1 MGKGGSITGLVF
13 AQVAILSLWFV
24 SAAILPAMQAEQPMS
39 AFRQAALT
47 SAVQAGFVIGALVS
61 ALSGLADR
69 FDPRRLV
76 ALAALLAA
84 AANAALLLVPIGS
97 LSAIALRLATGALL
111 AAVYPVGM
119 KIAVGWG
126 QKDRGLLV
134 GLLVAGLTFG
144 SALPHLFAG
153 IGAENWRLTVVL
165 ASLAATAGGLTMLA
179 IALGP
184 FHGRSRRFRFSDT
197 FLAWKDR
204 RIRYAI
210 AGYLGHMWELYAM
223 WAWVGV
229 FTAASFA
236 THLAMPAAIQLA
248 TWVAFV
254 TITAGGLASALAG
267 PLADRIG
274 KGRVASLAMWG
285 SGSAAIATAASFGG
299 PIWLTILAVVLWG
312 LTIVPDSA
320 QFSAL
325 VADYAPA
332 DKVGSLMTLQTAL
345 GFGLTV
351 FVVQA
356 VPWLAQT
363 YGWSIVL
370 FLMALG
376 PAFGIWAMARLARL
390 SQAAPGSGPSTPQ

>member
-1 MGKGGSITGLVF
+1 MGKSGSIAVLVF
-13 AQVAILSLWFV
+13 AQIAVLSLWFV
-24 SAAILPAMQAEQPMS
+24 SAAILPAMQTEQTMS
-39 AFRQAALT
+39 AFREAALS
-47 SAVQAGFVIGALVS
+47 SAVQAGFVVGALIS

-76 ALAALLAA
+76 ASAGVLAA

-97 LSAIALRLATGALL
+97 LSAVALRLLTGALL
-111 AAVYPVGM
+111 AAVYPIGM

-126 QKDRGLLV
+126 QKDRGFLV
-134 GLLVAGLTFG
+134 GLLVAGLTLG
-144 SALPHLFAG
+144 SALPHLFAA
-153 IGAENWRLTVVL
+153 IGAEDWRLTVAL
-165 ASLAATAGGLTMLA
+165 ASVAAGVGGLSMLL
-179 IALGP
+179 IQLGP
-184 FHGRSRRFRFSDT
+184 YHSRALCFRFQDS
-197 FLAWKDR
+197 FLAWQDR

-236 THLAMPAAIQLA
+236 TQLPWPTAVQFA
-248 TWVAFV
+248 TWTSFC
-254 TITAGGLASALAG
+254 TIAVGGIASAFAG

-274 KGRVASLAMWG
+274 KRRVASLALCG

-299 PIWLTILAVVLWG
+299 PVWLTFAALMLWG
-312 LTIVPDSA
+312 LTVVPDSG

-325 VADYAPA
+325 VADFAPA

-356 VPWLAQT
+356 VPWLAQSI
-363 YGWSIVL
+363 GWPSVIL
-370 FLMALG
+370 LMALG
-376 PAFGIWAMARLARL
+376 PAFGIWAMARLKKVRD
-390 SQAAPGSGPSTPQ
+390 S